1 MTKSPGSRAENDW
14 PGAIGPVQ
22 FTAEQIQTRLAEVGE
37 AIGRDYADKEFL
49 AVGVLR
55 GVLFFMADIVR
66 VIPAPLSIDFIA
78 ISRYG
83 PTSQTRGAVRLVKD
97 LDESIEGKPVLFF
110 EDIVDTG
117 LTLSY
122 LLRTMR
128 ARNPASLKVCVLF
141 DRPRRRLIQADI
153 AYTAFEAPEH
163 YLVGYGLDYQ
173 ERFRNL
179 PYVALFNPPG

>member
-1 MTKSPGSRAENDW
+1 MTQTNPAQPGEDW
-14 PGAIGPVQ
+14 LGNVGPIL
-22 FTAEQIQTRLAEVGE
+22 FSAEQIQIRMAEMG
-37 AIGRDYADKEFL
+37 AQIRQDYAGKEFL

-66 VIPAPLSIDFIA
+66 AIQAPLSMDFIA

-83 PTSQTRGAVRLVKD
+83 PTSETRGAVRLIKD
-97 LDESIEGKPVLFF
+97 LDESIEGKHVLFF

-141 DRPRRRLIQADI
+141 DRPRRRLIEADI
-153 AYTAFEAPEH
+153 TYIGFEAPEQ

-179 PYVALFNPPG
+179 PYVAYFTPPG